1 MGRRSGEGA
10 ARPEEAPVLEVL
22 QSGKDKRLMAAVLLL
37 MVVGLLMVYT
47 SSAGLGAARFAGDSG
62 HYFKH
67 QALRAL
73 IAFVAMV
80 LAMNFDYHRL
90 QTRAPLVLLA
100 ALVLLVL
107 LMVPG
112 VGREVRG
119 ATRQIPGLPVQPGEL
134 ARFAVVLYVS
144 AFLAKK
150 GEASSFKQCILPC
163 FAVTLG
169 AAGLVL
175 LQPSLGSAVVLILVS
190 SVVLYV
196 GGARIKHLAMVLG
209 SGAVAGIVCILSN
222 PYQRMRIMGF
232 LGLENQYQVD
242 QGLLALGTGG
252 VVGKGIGRSM
262 QKYLFLPDPHTDFVF
277 AIFGE
282 EVGFIGCM
290 LLVTLFVYLM
300 VRGLKVAAGA
310 PDRFGFLLATGLT
323 ASIGLFFVFNV
334 GVVTGIMPTT
344 GLPLPFIS
352 YGGSALLMNAV
363 AVGVLLNISGH
374 RAREGVSSGRSPWK
388 RNVIRITEIR

>member
-1 MGRRSGEGA
+1 MFKA
-10 ARPEEAPVLEVL
+10 
-22 QSGKDKRLMAAVLLL
+22 GKDKRLMGAALLL

-47 SSAGLGAARFAGDSG
+47 SSAGLGAARFEGDFD

-73 IAFVAMV
+73 IAFVAMT
-80 LAMNFDYHRL
+80 LAMNVDYHRL
-90 QTRAPLVLLA
+90 QNKAPW
-100 ALVLLVL
+100 VLLVAAL
-107 LMVPG
+107 TLVALIVPG
-112 VGREVRG
+112 IGREVRG
-119 ATRQIPGLPVQPGEL
+119 ATRQIPGLPVQPSEL
-134 ARFAVVLYVS
+134 ARFAVVLYLS
-144 AFLAKK
+144 AFLAKR
-150 GEASSFKQCILPC
+150 GEAGSFKQCILPC

-190 SVVLYV
+190 TVVLYV

-209 SGAVAGIVCILSN
+209 TGAAAGIICILSN
-222 PYQRMRIMGF
+222 PYQLTRIKGF
-232 LGLENQYQVD
+232 LGLGHQYQVH
-242 QGLLALGTGG
+242 QSLLSLGTGG
-252 VVGKGIGRSM
+252 VIGKGIGRSM

-277 AIFGE
+277 AIYGE
-282 EVGFIGCM
+282 ETGFVGCV
-290 LLVTLFVYLM
+290 LLVSLFVFLM
-300 VRGLKVAAGA
+300 IRGLKVAASA

-323 ASIGLFFVFNV
+323 ASIGLFFAFNV
-334 GVVTGIMPTT
+334 GVVTGVMPTT

-374 RAREGVSSGRSPWK
+374 RVREGVSSGRSLWK

>member
-1 MGRRSGEGA
+1 
-10 ARPEEAPVLEVL
+10 VLEVL
-22 QSGKDKRLMAAVLLL
+22 KAGKDKRLMGAVLLL

-47 SSAGLGAARFAGDSG
+47 SSAGLGAARFEGDFG

-73 IAFVAMV
+73 IAFVAMG
-80 LAMNFDYHRL
+80 LAMNLDYHRL
-90 QTRAPLVLLA
+90 QSKAPWVLLVAVA
-100 ALVLLVL
+100 ALVA

-112 VGREVRG
+112 IGREVRG
-119 ATRQIPGLPVQPGEL
+119 ATRQIPGLPIQPSEL
-134 ARFAVVLYVS
+134 ARFAVVLYIS
-144 AFLAKK
+144 SFLAKK
-150 GEASSFKQCILPC
+150 GEAGSFKQCILPC

-190 SVVLYV
+190 TVVLYV

-209 SGAVAGIVCILSN
+209 AGAAAGVVCILRN
-222 PYQRMRIMGF
+222 PYQLSRIMGF
-232 LGLENQYQVD
+232 LGQGAQYQVK
-242 QGLLALGTGG
+242 QSLLAIGTGG
-252 VVGKGIGRSM
+252 VTGKGIGRSM

-277 AIFGE
+277 SIYGE
-282 EVGFIGCM
+282 ETGFIGCL
-290 LLVTLFVYLM
+290 LLVSLFMFLM
-300 VRGLKVAAGA
+300 IRGLKVAASA

-323 ASIGLFFVFNV
+323 ASIGLFFAFNV
-334 GVVTGIMPTT
+334 GVVTGILPTT

-352 YGGSALLMNAV
+352 YGGSALLMNAI
-363 AVGVLLNISGH
+363 AIGVLLNISGH
-374 RAREGVSSGRSPWK
+374 RAREGVSPNRSQWK